1 MHTQIIAQMVR
12 AVAQASSEMPEG
24 SILHLDQQLLIEIA
38 VTAVNL
44 IVLVA
49 VLAFVLY
56 KPLKKFMA
64 QRTEKVKERIEQSE
78 KALQEANELR
88 DKYEKLIADIEEER
102 EAILAEGRAASLERS
117 EEIIADAR
125 KEAANIYRRSMEDLR
140 MEQENSMDDMKKSIV
155 EISTRMAAHFV
166 TVSVDR
172 ETQDRYIEEAMSHLE
187 ETLWES

>member
-88 DKYEKLIADIEEER
+88 DKYEKLIEDIEEER
-102 EAILAEGRAASLERS
+102 EAILAEGRTASLERS

>member
-1 MHTQIIAQMVR
+1 
-12 AVAQASSEMPEG
+12 MPEG

-88 DKYEKLIADIEEER
+88 DKYEKLIEDIEEER
-102 EAILAEGRAASLERS
+102 EAILAEGRTASLERS

>member
-12 AVAQASSEMPEG
+12 AVTQASSEMPEG

-88 DKYEKLIADIEEER
+88 DKYEKLIEDIEEER
-102 EAILAEGRAASLERS
+102 EAILAEGRNASLERS

-140 MEQENSMDDMKKSIV
+140 MEQENSMDDMKKAIV

>member
-38 VTAVNL
+38 VTVVNL

-88 DKYEKLIADIEEER
+88 DKYEKLIGDIEEER
-102 EAILAEGRAASLERS
+102 EAILAEGRTASLERS

-140 MEQENSMDDMKKSIV
+140 MEQENSMDDMKKAIV
-155 EISTRMAAHFV
+155 EISIRMAAHFV

>member
-88 DKYEKLIADIEEER
+88 DKYEKLIEDIEEER
-102 EAILAEGRAASLERS
+102 EAILAEGRTASLERS

-140 MEQENSMDDMKKSIV
+140 MEQENSMDDMKKAIV